1 MNREADKFEG
11 LRAYLTGYGR
21 NNRDALTLI
30 AGYGQWPKAAQREIE
45 RRVTSILE
53 SLPDVEV
60 AAIASGEVN
69 LRKLARQVRTELEL
83 DKEQQHGKA

>member
-21 NNRDALTLI
+21 NNHDALILI
-30 AGYGQWPKAAQREIE
+30 AGYRHWPEAAQQEIE
-45 RRVTSILE
+45 RRVTAILA

-60 AAIASGEVN
+60 AAIASGEVS
-69 LRKLARQVRTELEL
+69 LRKLARQVRAEL
-83 DKEQQHGKA
+83 DKESRHGKA

>member
-1 MNREADKFEG
+1 MNRQADKFEG

-30 AGYGQWPKAAQREIE
+30 AGYRHWPKAAQQEIE
-45 RRVTSILE
+45 RRVTAILA

-60 AAIASGEVN
+60 AAIARGQVS
-69 LRKLARQVRTELEL
+69 LRKLARQVRAEL
-83 DKEQQHGKA
+83 DKEQQHGQA

>member
-1 MNREADKFEG
+1 MNRQTDQFEG

-21 NNRDALTLI
+21 KNRDALTLI
-30 AGYGQWPKAAQREIE
+30 ADYGQWPKAAQREIE
-45 RRVTSILE
+45 RRVTSILA

-60 AAIASGEVN
+60 AAIASGEVS
-69 LRKLARQVRTELEL
+69 LRKLARQVRGEL

>member
-1 MNREADKFEG
+1 MNREADTFEG

-21 NNRDALTLI
+21 HNRDALTLI
-30 AGYGQWPKAAQREIE
+30 AGYRHWPEAARREID
-45 RRVTSILE
+45 RRVTSILS

-60 AAIASGEVN
+60 AAIASGQVS
-69 LRKLARQVRTELEL
+69 LRKLARQVRAEL